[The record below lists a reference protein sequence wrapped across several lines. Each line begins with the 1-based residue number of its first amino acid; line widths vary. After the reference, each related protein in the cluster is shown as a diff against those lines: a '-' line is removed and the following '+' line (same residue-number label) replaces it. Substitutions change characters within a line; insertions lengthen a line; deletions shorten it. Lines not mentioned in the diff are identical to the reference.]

1 MMALE
6 EAEQIHGAI
15 SKQGVLL
22 GSHETRLQRLTY
34 SGYQIGDTLQQLQVL
49 LPRVHVIATAP
60 DPPPSAVPMYQEPK
74 IPAPQH
80 YDGEPGTCKGLMTQV
95 SLIFELQSSTFASE
109 VTKIAYII
117 FMLWDRTL
125 GWASALWRQQSP
137 ICSDLQ
143 LFTDTLQWVFD
154 HPVSGHEAARSLLD
168 LHQGHQVV
176 ADYAIEFQT
185 LTSESKWDSETLVS
199 TFYCGLS
206 EYVKDELASRDWG
219 PSLKELITSA
229 NHIDN
234 RVREK
239 RRERCTSRV
248 MTMLAPP
255 NDPEIT
261 HLNK

>member
-1 MMALE
+1 
-6 EAEQIHGAI
+6 
-15 SKQGVLL
+15 
-22 GSHETRLQRLTY
+22 
-34 SGYQIGDTLQQLQVL
+34 
-49 LPRVHVIATAP
+49 
-60 DPPPSAVPMYQEPK
+60 
-74 IPAPQH
+74 
-80 YDGEPGTCKGLMTQV
+80 MTQV

-109 VTKIAYII
+109 VAKIAYII

-154 HPVSGHEAARSLLD
+154 HPVSGREAARSLLD

-176 ADYAIEFQT
+176 ADYAIEFRT

-219 PSLKELITSA
+219 PSLEELITSA
-229 NHIDN
+229 IHIDN

-255 NDPEIT
+255 NDPEMT